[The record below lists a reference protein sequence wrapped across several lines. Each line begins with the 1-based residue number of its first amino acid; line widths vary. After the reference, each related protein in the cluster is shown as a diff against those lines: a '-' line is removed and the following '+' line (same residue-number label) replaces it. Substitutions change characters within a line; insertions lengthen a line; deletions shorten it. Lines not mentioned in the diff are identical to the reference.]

1 MNPIDYKNLVSSPAY
16 RRASRRVLRQLL
28 EALLFEEAV
37 PHCSWSGDRLNLPG
51 LRVDRAPVTYQCH
64 AHKTASFGRVRIT
77 TPLLRIDDGIS
88 EEASDPALFL
98 AEIAPWLAADE
109 NRLSQFSSELLATQ
123 IKDAQTLSA
132 HGGVPLRDAD
142 YDTLEARLTDGHLYH
157 PAYKSRMGFT
167 LNDNAMYAPEIA
179 SSVSPL
185 LLAVHKDYCRWGT
198 SSTLTGS
205 NVKQGRGSALGSL
218 LLGEAGWTYF
228 CDQLAKLALQSEDYL
243 PLPVHPWQWNE
254 VVIPGY
260 HQALARGEILALGTL
275 PDQYLPQQSIRTL
288 SNLSD
293 RNRMSLKLA
302 MNLVNTSTSRVL
314 APHTV
319 QNAPLISDWLQE
331 LVERTDWQ
339 TPLARPVLLR
349 EVAGVSFTPLAPAQG
364 QYGALSC
371 IWRESVHSHLR
382 PGERAVP
389 MTAVTHIDIDGKPFI
404 DPWVR
409 RHGSEEWLT
418 RLVERVYLP
427 VLHLLWEHG
436 IALESHAQNMVL
448 LAEEG
453 LPVRV
458 ALKDFHDGV
467 RFSKSLLSQPAPALI
482 APPPEH
488 AQINPNSFLETE
500 SADELRDFTFDA
512 LFFVNLAELAW
523 LFLCHYGM
531 KEEQFWQITRGVLQA
546 HQKRYPQSTARH
558 ALFDCFADEVGV
570 ELLASRRFQPEIRL
584 RTRLA
589 PNPLAQPEER
599 LCQPEERLCI

>member
-1 MNPIDYKNLVSSPAY
+1 MNPTDYKNLINSPAY
-16 RRASRRVLRQLL
+16 RQASRRVLRQLL

-37 PHCSWSGDRLNLPG
+37 PHCAWSGDRLNLPG

-64 AHKTASFGRVRIT
+64 ARKTASFGRVRIT
-77 TPLLRIDDGIS
+77 TPLLRIDGDIG

-98 AEIAPWLAADE
+98 AEIAPWLAADQ
-109 NRLSQFSSELLATQ
+109 NRLSQFASELLATQ

-132 HGGVPLRDAD
+132 HSGAPLRDAD

-167 LNDNAMYAPEIA
+167 LDDNAMYAPEIA

-185 LLAVHKDYCRWGT
+185 LLAIRKDCCRWGA
-198 SSTLTGS
+198 STGN
-205 NVKQGRGSALGSL
+205 NVKQGHGSVPGSL
-218 LLGEAGWTYF
+218 LLGEAGWAYF
-228 CDQLAKLALQSEDYL
+228 CDELAKLALKSEDYV
-243 PLPVHPWQWNE
+243 PLPVHPWQWDE
-254 VVIPGY
+254 VVVSGY
-260 HQALARGEILALGTL
+260 HPAVARGEILPIGSLT
-275 PDQYLPQQSIRTL
+275 DQYLPQQSIRTL

-293 RNRMSLKLA
+293 RKGLSLKLA

-319 QNAPLISDWLQE
+319 QNAPVISDWLHE

-339 TPLARPVLLR
+339 SPLARPVLLR
-349 EVAGVSFTPLAPAQG
+349 EVAGVSFMPLAPAQG

-382 PGERAVP
+382 PSERAVP
-389 MTAVTHIDIDGKPFI
+389 MTAVTHIDIDGRPFI

-409 RHGSEEWLT
+409 RYGPKEWLT
-418 RLVERVYLP
+418 RLVERAYLP

-436 IALESHAQNMVL
+436 TALESHAQNMVL
-448 LAEEG
+448 LMEEG
-453 LPVRV
+453 LPARV

-467 RFSKSLLSQPAPALI
+467 RFSKPLLSWPVPALT

-488 AQINPNSFLETE
+488 AQINPNSFLETG

-512 LFFVNLAELAW
+512 LFFVSLAELAW
-523 LFLCHYGM
+523 LFLRHYGM
-531 KEEQFWQITRGVLQA
+531 PEKQFWYITREVLQA
-546 HQKRYPQSTARH
+546 HQKRHPESAARY
-558 ALFDCFADEVGV
+558 ALFDCFADEVGI
-570 ELLASRRFQPEIRL
+570 ELLARRRFQPEIRL

-589 PNPLAQPEER
+589 PNPLAQHEVAP
-599 LCQPEERLCI
+599 CT